1 MLKVHLN
8 SGKVTILRARRPK
21 RLPGFALIRLIYG
34 GICNT
39 DIELQ
44 RGYYNFTGTPGH
56 EFVGEVLESDTAKLV
71 GKRVV
76 GEINIGCGECE
87 SCWFGKGR
95 HCATRSVLGIL
106 KYPGAF
112 REIFTLPDKNLLV
125 VPDGITDEQAVFTE
139 PLAAACRVWEQV
151 DIPEYREVA
160 LLGNGKLGHLIARA
174 LEARGVKATT
184 FGRDDYKPLREYDFV
199 VDATGSSEG
208 LQQAIAMT
216 RPNGILILK
225 STIHGLVP
233 VDLAAVIVNE
243 LVLVGSRCGNFED
256 ALDLLAKKK
265 VLVDDL
271 ISDIMP
277 LSEASKAFKRAAERG
292 VLKVLL
298 KA

>member
-1 MLKVHLN
+1 MLAVHLDK
-8 SGKVTILRARRPK
+8 GKVSVLRVRRPK

-39 DIELQ
+39 DLELQ
-44 RGYYNFTGTPGH
+44 RGYYDFSGTPGH
-56 EFVGEVLESDTAKLV
+56 EFVGEVVQSDTTNLI

-87 SCWFGKGR
+87 FCWFGKGR

-112 REIFTLPDKNLLV
+112 REFFTLPDKNLLI
-125 VPDGITDEQAVFTE
+125 VPDSITDEQAVFTE
-139 PLAAACRVWEQV
+139 PLAAACRVWEKV
-151 DIPEYREVA
+151 DIPEGREVA
-160 LLGNGKLGHLIARA
+160 VLGNGKLGRLIARA
-174 LEARGVKATT
+174 LEARGVKVTS
-184 FGRDDYKPLREYDFV
+184 FGRRDYKPKREYDFV
-199 VDATGSSEG
+199 VDATGSAEG
-208 LQQAIAMT
+208 LTQAIAMA
-216 RPNGILILK
+216 RPKGILILK

-243 LVLVGSRCGNFED
+243 LVLVGSRCGTFED
-256 ALDLLAKKK
+256 ALELLEKKK
-265 VLVDDL
+265 VRVDDL
-271 ISDIMP
+271 ISDVMP
-277 LSEASKAFKRAAERG
+277 LSQAPKAFKRAAERG